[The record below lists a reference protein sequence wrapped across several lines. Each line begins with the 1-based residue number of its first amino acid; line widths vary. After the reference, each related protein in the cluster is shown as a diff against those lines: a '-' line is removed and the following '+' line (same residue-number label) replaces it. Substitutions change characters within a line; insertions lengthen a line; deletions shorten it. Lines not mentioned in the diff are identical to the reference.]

1 MGWGNRKDEDLPA
14 SLKGKTPEQVAQ
26 ELEDG
31 KALKTRLEALE
42 AKDAERDTAF
52 QTFGTTQQE
61 LVNTLKAVNERIV
74 APPARTEGGD
84 GGGNNE
90 PASFITDPD
99 RAFLERS
106 APLVAITM
114 QTAAITAKQ
123 EALRAFQRKQSTEK
137 NNIDATLFER
147 FEGELL
153 EMAKSCSAQ
162 QLANPA
168 TWAHLFYNVKGRH
181 TDEIV
186 QNPKSFFTE
195 DATRQTR
202 VDTPPSETPT
212 DQEVNIAKK
221 MGVPIENYMKNKKAA
236 SVNPF

>member
-1 MGWGNRKDEDLPA
+1 MAWGNRKEEELPA

-26 ELEDG
+26 ELEDA

-74 APPARTEGGD
+74 APPARQEPSGD
-84 GGGNNE
+84 GANHE

-99 RAFLERS
+99 LAFTQRA
-106 APLVAITM
+106 APLAALTM

-123 EALRAFQRKQSTEK
+123 EALRAFQRKQATEK

-153 EMAKSCSAQ
+153 EMAKNCTAQ

-202 VDTPPSETPT
+202 SETPASETPT
-212 DQEVNIAKK
+212 DQEINIAKK

-236 SVNPF
+236 QVNPF